1 MVRIALL
8 LLLYLFC
15 PSEALD
21 KQYNRDE
28 NFRNN
33 GNRVEKN
40 RRIADLDPKDQY
52 WNWYNEYLE
61 QVNNEEFYDVDTTH
75 HYKIK
80 KVPVS
85 EDTRHQ
91 GGEHP
96 GYVTLPA
103 DQQPQ
108 NTFVD
113 GADMYNIGQPNYE
126 AGAGSSYAVDS
137 DGGAELGQDSELD
150 AMESENAVIAV
161 DGDASAPNSDPLLS
175 EVPLVDQESGTGLGS
190 GQSAPKVIYPDYP
203 LTRLN
208 RRRTACPAGRPTSAS
223 LSRERKLDAPPPP
236 SQPRAHLRGR
246 RGLALKATP
255 DQSAAA
261 SAAARPHIPFA
272 PEGDEEDLTHS
283 GPVIEI
289 PTMPP
294 LEVSDNEFIHVSGKP
309 KLGQLQGP
317 TGGAG
322 TEAETRGG
330 RGGDGRVDFSMGMGQ
345 PWEDLPPGAEFPF
358 GWSGGRR

>member
-1 MVRIALL
+1 MRIALL

-15 PSEALD
+15 PSKALD
-21 KQYNRDE
+21 KRHN
-28 NFRNN
+28 
-33 GNRVEKN
+33 VEKN

-52 WNWYNEYLE
+52 WKWYNEYLE
-61 QVNNEEFYDVDTTH
+61 QVNNKEFYDVDTTH

-126 AGAGSSYAVDS
+126 AGAGGSYAVDS
-137 DGGAELGQDSELD
+137 DGGAELEQDSELD
-150 AMESENAVIAV
+150 VMEPENTVIAV
-161 DGDASAPNSDPLLS
+161 DGEASAPNSDPLLS
-175 EVPLVDQESGTGLGS
+175 EVPLVDQESGAGLGS

-208 RRRTACPAGRPTSAS
+208 RKRTACPAGRPTSV
-223 LSRERKLDAPPPP
+223 SRGRGRGRGRKLDAPPPP
-236 SQPRAHLRGR
+236 SPPRAHLRGR
-246 RGLALKATP
+246 RGLALKAVP

-261 SAAARPHIPFA
+261 SAAARPKFPFA
-272 PEGDEEDLTHS
+272 PEGDDLTPS
-283 GPVIEI
+283 GPVMEI
-289 PTMPP
+289 PSMPP
-294 LEVSDNEFIHVSGKP
+294 LEVSDDEFIHVSGKP
-309 KLGQLQGP
+309 KLGQQQGP
-317 TGGAG
+317 AGGAG
-322 TEAETRGG
+322 TEVETRGG
-330 RGGDGRVDFSMGMGQ
+330 RGGEGGVDFPMGR

>member
-1 MVRIALL
+1 MRIALL

-15 PSEALD
+15 PSKALD
-21 KQYNRDE
+21 KRHN
-28 NFRNN
+28 
-33 GNRVEKN
+33 VEKN

-52 WNWYNEYLE
+52 WKWYNEYLE
-61 QVNNEEFYDVDTTH
+61 QVNNKEFYDVDTTH

-113 GADMYNIGQPNYE
+113 GADMYNIGQPNYDYE
-126 AGAGSSYAVDS
+126 AGAGGSYAVDS

-150 AMESENAVIAV
+150 VMEPENTVIAV
-161 DGDASAPNSDPLLS
+161 DGEASAPNSDPLLS
-175 EVPLVDQESGTGLGS
+175 EVPLVDQESGAGLGS

-208 RRRTACPAGRPTSAS
+208 RKRIACPAGRPTSV
-223 LSRERKLDAPPPP
+223 SRGRGRGRKLDAPPPP
-236 SQPRAHLRGR
+236 PPSPPRAHLRGR
-246 RGLALKATP
+246 RGLALKAVP

-261 SAAARPHIPFA
+261 SAAARPQFPFA
-272 PEGDEEDLTHS
+272 PKGDDLTPSTPS

-294 LEVSDNEFIHVSGKP
+294 LEVLDDEFIHVSGKP
-309 KLGQLQGP
+309 KLGQQQGP
-317 TGGAG
+317 AGSAG
-322 TEAETRGG
+322 TEVETRGG
-330 RGGDGRVDFSMGMGQ
+330 RGGEGRVDFPMGR